1 MTLVEARR
9 LDEAMAEFGD
19 ALRVDPGSADAYYG
33 LGECQARRGRLD
45 DAMDQYL
52 ECLCLNF
59 LHMPA
64 HFSLGNVYLA
74 KGKINDAIRHF
85 TTVITADPGHVRAM
99 FNIGRCL
106 EKNGQIDD
114 ALQEYWSLTKKF
126 PDFLD
131 ARLAAASCLV
141 TMGRERDA
149 AMEYRLAIA
158 RDPARMNIRE
168 ALISLLEREGWFD
181 EAIAEYRAIQAL
193 KPGDVEVRLRIASAM
208 DRGGLIRESIDE
220 YKGVIAMGARNSF
233 AQIKCNIL
241 QEERKKIDGLTD
253 RYLGHVI
260 NRMEK
265 IGDHFREG
273 MKLYLDGCYKAA
285 ADELECEIA
294 DVKTAETYFCLG
306 ACIVRMGNLLAAV
319 SHFREAVRIRPDF
332 PEAHTMLG
340 ILYERHGL
348 LYESSEEYLKG
359 VKEAQEQVRTEEL
372 ARGKIDMSMADP
384 SFKFYR
390 LI

>member
-19 ALRVDPGSADAYYG
+19 ALRVDPGSADAHYG

-64 HFSLGNVYLA
+64 HFSLGNVYLT

-85 TTVITADPGHVRAM
+85 TTVITADPGHVRSM

-106 EKNGQIDD
+106 EKNGQIAD

-158 RDPARMNIRE
+158 RDPARMDIRE
-168 ALISLLEREGWFD
+168 ALISLLEREGCFT

-193 KPGDVEVRLRIASAM
+193 KPGDIEVRLRIANAM
-208 DRGGLIRESIDE
+208 DRGGLISDAIDE
-220 YKGVIAMGARNSF
+220 YKGVIAMGTRNSF
-233 AQIKCNIL
+233 AQIKRNIL
-241 QEERKKIDGLTD
+241 LEERKKIDGLTD
-253 RYLGHVI
+253 RYLGQVI
-260 NRMEK
+260 NRMET
-265 IGDHFREG
+265 IGDHFRES
-273 MKLYLDGCYKAA
+273 MKLYLDGYFKAA
-285 ADELECEIA
+285 ADELECEII
-294 DVKTAETYFCLG
+294 DVKMPETYFCLG

-319 SHFREAVRIRPDF
+319 PHFQEAVRIRPDF

-348 LYESSEEYLKG
+348 LYESMEEYLKG
-359 VKEAQEQVRTEEL
+359 VEEAQEQVRTDDQKNGMVDLRE
-372 ARGKIDMSMADP
+372 ADP
-384 SFKFYR
+384 AFRFYK
-390 LI
+390 LV